1 MKIDPQ
7 QDPKLTPEQMAS
19 LKTLLHRTIQLVGHA
34 AGMNRTCLSC
44 RYFNESS
51 EACTFY
57 NPAIRPPA
65 RVIVEA
71 CPAWEDAGNEPF

>member
-1 MKIDPQ
+1 MTPDPSK
-7 QDPKLTPEQMAS
+7 DPKMTPEQTAA
-19 LKTLLHRTIQLVGHA
+19 LKTLFHRMIQIA
-34 AGMNRTCLSC
+34 AVNTGMNRTCLSC
-44 RYFNESS
+44 EFFNEAT

-71 CPAWEDAGNEPF
+71 CPAWKDAGNEPF